1 MDRRSTLLIELPP
14 LSDKSASELLDLLNQ
29 LFAGLDNH
37 YYVQAAC
44 YDRRQREEH
53 EQHPRDL
60 SEQSV
65 TAGCLRKGAKRR
77 K

>member
-14 LSDKSASELLDLLNQ
+14 LSDKGASELLELLGQ

-37 YYVQAAC
+37 YYAQAAR

-53 EQHPRDL
+53 EQHPRDQ

-65 TAGCLRKGAKRR
+65 TAGCFPQGAKRR
-77 K
+77 R